1 MKVYHLLAG
10 NLRHITP
17 QIIKTLV
24 ATEHTISKD
33 PSIEHFYC
41 VKMYGRK
48 MLYDNVEQN
57 PYQAIFE
64 ELKCQNYRLFYSHK
78 ELVRMLRKVSSED
91 KVIIHGLP
99 KAKEFAYASISL
111 MLFNPKLLRRCT
123 ALCWGG
129 DYRVKPT
136 NVIKKCFN
144 YYMKLILTRFKYVL
158 AISTE
163 DEVEIRKF
171 IPKANVVYTP
181 YMTEEKRQL
190 VDKTPREDN
199 KVVVMVSHSGWPHN
213 FHLHSFDLLKKFAGH
228 IKVVCPLCYGDAAYI
243 QSVVEEGTKLFG
255 CDFSYFTELK
265 TPEEYQE
272 FLRTTDIY
280 VTSAEIQTG
289 LGAISLSMVSGSK
302 VFAKGN
308 VYTSLTEDHFHIFNT
323 ETIANLDYDD
333 FVRPLTRDQAQENI
347 EIFNTLHFDG
357 SEIIEA
363 WRKVYEY

>member
-24 ATEHTISKD
+24 VTEHTISKD

-57 PYQAIFE
+57 PYQAVFE
-64 ELKCQNYRLFYSHK
+64 SLQCKNYKLYYSHK
-78 ELVRMLRKVSSED
+78 ELVHFLRKVSSKD
-91 KVIIHGLP
+91 KIIVHGLP
-99 KAKEFAYASISL
+99 KAKEFAFASISL
-111 MLFNPKLLRRCT
+111 MLFNPKLLKRCT
-123 ALCWGG
+123 ALCWGS

-136 NVIKKCFN
+136 NLIKKLFN
-144 YYMKLILTRFKYVL
+144 QYMKHILSRFKYVL

-163 DEVEIRKF
+163 DEAEIKKF
-171 IPKANVVYTP
+171 IPMANVVYTP
-181 YMTEEKRQL
+181 YMTEDKRQL
-190 VDKTPREDN
+190 VDKTPREDS
-199 KVVVMVSHSGWPHN
+199 KTVVMVSHSGWPHN
-213 FHLHSFDLLKKFAGH
+213 YHIHTFNLLKKYAGR
-228 IKVVCPLCYGDAAYI
+228 IKVVCPLCYGDAVYI
-243 QSVVEEGTKLFG
+243 QNVVDEGKKLFG
-255 CDFSYFTELK
+255 NDFSYFTELK

-289 LGAISLSMVSGSK
+289 LGAISLSMISGSK

-323 ETIANLDYDD
+323 ETIAGLDYDN
-333 FVRPLTRDQAQENI
+333 FVRPLTREQALENI
-347 EIFNTLHFDG
+347 EIFNKLHYDG